1 MGIPYRC
8 VHYSYKNEYI
18 YLLKDVKEKKIDKYI
33 SGYSKQTKQAIRCA
47 ARHFASIFFLLF
59 NCDVVMFRYEILKIL
74 PKNKR
79 FSIQFISFEFRF
91 RFIQW
96 PSPLAYHHFCV
107 YSIDLEYL
115 SLMNLNCC
123 GVRITTFPFLIVAG
137 KCWPIVWK
145 IRCHVRVA
153 CLMSSNS
160 FHPFQKTQRTKNKKK
175 WTSREITQF
184 PAANISHWN
193 F

>member
-1 MGIPYRC
+1 MNI
-8 VHYSYKNEYI
+8 YI
-18 YLLKDVKEKKIDKYI
+18 CSKTSKKKKSINIFLVIRNKRN
-33 SGYSKQTKQAIRCA
+33 KRFVVRLAILHR
-47 ARHFASIFFLLF
+47 FFFLLF